1 MSGHI
6 NLDSNAGNLLYE
18 YSKRDDVNIIFEIG
32 TWNGLGTTN
41 CIYEAIKGTNK
52 KLITCET
59 NLAMYQTAKSN
70 LQNKSEIT
78 LYRGKV
84 TDEMVDLDE
93 FDDSFHQKYSK
104 EEKLKWKLND
114 FEDMKQTEC
123 ILSKIP
129 EKIDLLVLDGGEFTS
144 YHEYLLL
151 KARSKYIF
159 LDDTVAPSIK
169 NHKSRLDMI
178 KNHTTIIDCTY
189 ERYGYYLGKI

>member
-59 NLAMYQTAKSN
+59 NLAMYQIAKSN
-70 LQNKSEIT
+70 LQDRSEIT

-93 FDDSFHQKYSK
+93 FDDSFHQKYSLIFRK
-104 EEKLKWKLND
+104 ALPSLLRLITTRYLNT
-114 FEDMKQTEC
+114 FINRT
-123 ILSKIP
+123 
-129 EKIDLLVLDGGEFTS
+129 
-144 YHEYLLL
+144 
-151 KARSKYIF
+151 
-159 LDDTVAPSIK
+159 
-169 NHKSRLDMI
+169 
-178 KNHTTIIDCTY
+178 
-189 ERYGYYLGKI
+189 

>member
-59 NLAMYQTAKSN
+59 NLEMYEIAKLN
-70 LQNKSEIT
+70 LKDKSEIT
-78 LYRGKV
+78 LYKGKI
-84 TDEMVDLDE
+84 TDEMVDLSE
-93 FDDSFHQKYSK
+93 FDDSFHQKYSI
-104 EEKLKWKLND
+104 EEKLKWKKND
-114 FEDMKQTEC
+114 FKDVNQTEC
-123 ILSKIP
+123 ILSKVP
-129 EKIDLLVLDGGEFTS
+129 KKIDLLVLDGGEFTS
-144 YHEYLLL
+144 YYEYLLL
-151 KARSKYIF
+151 KSRSKYIF

-178 KNHTTIIDCTY
+178 KNHTTIIDCTN
-189 ERYGYYLGKI
+189 ERYGYYLGRI

>member
-59 NLAMYQTAKSN
+59 NLAMYQIAKSN
-70 LQNKSEIT
+70 LQYKSEIT

-129 EKIDLLVLDGGEFTS
+129 EKI
-144 YHEYLLL
+144 
-151 KARSKYIF
+151 
-159 LDDTVAPSIK
+159 
-169 NHKSRLDMI
+169 
-178 KNHTTIIDCTY
+178 
-189 ERYGYYLGKI
+189 GKWTATLF